1 MTHSRKRSATALTVL
16 AVLATLAVAAG
27 AAGRAEGS
35 PRVSVEQKLAARD
48 TYWNR
53 IAPLAQPELQAGD
66 EVAVGADGKVHA
78 AAQGTANERLQE
90 RLRRN
95 TGGFPP
101 AAKQLAALEQQAV
114 RTGRNPRQLKQAKGT
129 QVAKLLTVLVEF
141 DPNANDDF
149 SGWQRP
155 VDINADT
162 SDPATGCVTEPAGTT
177 YSGPVHNQIGNP
189 ATAGSGHD
197 NNNFWVPDFSRQHY
211 EQMLYST
218 TGLQQRVRPELT
230 GPDGKPGID
239 LRGRTMRNMYREMS
253 RGAYDITGQ
262 VVGWVRL
269 PHSEAW
275 YTADPC
281 TGDPTFD
288 VGGDVGHPD
297 NERGASQ
304 MVVDAVDEIAA
315 AQPGFPWAD
324 YDVEDQGDV
333 DEDGNLFEPDGVI
346 DHFVIV
352 HAGSGEE
359 GGGGAQGTYSLW
371 SHSSGV
377 DAGTGGY
384 AIPGAGG
391 IRVFNYIAQPENGG
405 VGVFA
410 HEYGHDLG
418 LPDLYDTSGAAD
430 SDVDFW
436 DLMSSGSHSGE
447 LVQALPTSMGAW
459 DRFFL
464 GWIDPEVVD
473 VGSNAHAVQLGQA
486 ALTPRGTRDAIRVDL
501 PQKSVT
507 LATPHSGGQMWWS
520 NNDQSWA
527 DVRLARRLDVP
538 AGDDVRFW
546 LWNDYVTEED
556 WDFGFVEVSTDG
568 GSTWTQLKVYD
579 EAGDLVSTDDDYD
592 DPHGRLH
599 DYGDLTYGL
608 TGSSDGWRHDW
619 VDLSAYAGSSVDV
632 RLRYATDA
640 GFEER
645 GWFADDF
652 SLTADGVTAWS
663 DDVEGGTAGWTAG
676 PGSFAGTSGAGWV
689 VHSGTFHYDH
699 YYLAE
704 WRNFSGFD
712 NGLRYAYDTNFA
724 RTDASGEWSVEK
736 YAYNAPGLLV
746 WYRDLQYANN
756 HVTEPAFNGPSI
768 GSKGSLLLVD
778 SHFDPLR
785 RTGAAAL
792 HDGSSTDNLQS
803 RPQSSNAAFTTQG
816 TYPLRECIEFP
827 AGSLTLECTQFGS
840 LPGVPTFTDAKGWY
854 PGIEV
859 TATGGLRFRDSDA
872 SVVVP
877 SKGQAFYTTRVVD
890 LAGNPFPAAYGLDLG
905 VGSLL
910 GSGDPDQGPDPE
922 HPTDVSNGV
931 SFSIKRVG
939 QGNAYATV
947 WVQPAKP

>member
-1 MTHSRKRSATALTVL
+1 MRHSRRAGAL
-16 AVLATLAVAAG
+16 ALAVALFGVVVLAA
-27 AAGRAEGS
+27 AAGGRSSGS
-35 PRVSVEQKLAARD
+35 SHATVADKLASRA

-53 IAPLAQPELQAGD
+53 VEPLVEPDDGAAD
-66 EVAVGADGKVHA
+66 ERVIGADGKVQA
-78 AAQGTANERLQE
+78 SPTGTAVERLRE

-95 TGGFPP
+95 TGGFPR

-114 RTGRNPRQLKQAKGT
+114 RTGKNPRQLKQAKGT
-129 QVAKLLTVLVEF
+129 QVARLLTVLVEF
-141 DPNANDDF
+141 DPAANDDF
-149 SGWQRP
+149 SGWKRP

-162 SDPATGCVTEPAGTT
+162 ADPAGCVTEPAGTIT
-177 YSGPVHNQIGNP
+177 NGPLHNEIGDP
-189 ATAGSGHD
+189 ALAGSGHD
-197 NNNFWVPDFSRQHY
+197 NNTFWVPDFSKQHY

-218 TGLQQRVRPELT
+218 TGLQQRARLDLT

-253 RGAYDITGQ
+253 RGAYDITGA
-262 VVGWVRL
+262 VVGWVRV

-281 TGDPTFD
+281 TGDPASD

-297 NERGASQ
+297 NERGAAQ
-304 MVVDAVDEIAA
+304 LVVDAVDAIAA
-315 AQPGFPWAD
+315 EQPDFPWSD
-324 YDVEDQGDV
+324 YDVEDQGDQ
-333 DEDGNLFEPDGVI
+333 DGDGNLLEPDGVI

-352 HAGSGEE
+352 HAGTGEE
-359 GGGGAQGTYSLW
+359 GGGGAEGTYALW

-377 DAGTGGY
+377 DSGTGGY

-391 IRVFNYIAQPENGG
+391 LRVFNYIAQPEDGG

-418 LPDLYDTSGAAD
+418 LPDHYDTSGAAD

-447 LVQALPTSMGAW
+447 LVQALPTLMGAW
-459 DRFFL
+459 DRFVL
-464 GWIDPEVVD
+464 GWIDPEIES
-473 VGSNAHAVQLGQA
+473 VGAGAHAVQLGQA
-486 ALTPRGTRDAIRVDL
+486 ALTPRGTKDAIRVNL

-507 LATPHSGGQMWWS
+507 LSTPHSGGQMWWS
-520 NNDQSWA
+520 NDDQSWA
-527 DVRLARRLDVP
+527 DVRLARSLDVP
-538 AGDDVRFW
+538 PGSDVRFW
-546 LWNDYVTEED
+546 LWNDYVTEAD

-599 DYGDLTYGL
+599 DYGDLRYGL

-619 VDLSAYAGSSVDV
+619 VDLSAYAGDAIDL

-640 GFEER
+640 SFEER

-652 SLTADGVTAWS
+652 ALTVAGTTTWS
-663 DDVEGGTAGWTAG
+663 DDVEGGANGWTAG
-676 PGSFAGTSGAGWV
+676 PNSFAGTDGAGWV
-689 VHSGTFHYDH
+689 IHSGTFVYDH

-724 RTDASGEWSVEK
+724 RTDAEGEWSVEK
-736 YAYNAPGLLV
+736 YAYDAPGLLV
-746 WYRDLQYANN
+746 WYRDLQYVNN
-756 HVTEPAFNGPSI
+756 HVTEPIFNGPSI
-768 GSKGSLLLVD
+768 GAKGSLLLVD

-785 RTGAAAL
+785 RTGAAAA

-803 RPQSSNAAFTTQG
+803 RPQSSNAAFTIQG
-816 TYPLRECIEFP
+816 TYPLHECIEFP
-827 AGSLTLECTQFGS
+827 AGSTTLECTDFAS
-840 LPGVPTFTDAKGWY
+840 LPGVSAYTDAKGWY
-854 PGIEV
+854 PGIEF
-859 TATGGLRFRDSDA
+859 TGTGLRFRDSDA

-877 SKGQAFYTTRVVD
+877 SRGQAIYTTRVVD
-890 LAGNPFPAAYGLDLG
+890 LAGNPALGFYGASVAGLP
-905 VGSLL
+905 L
-910 GSGDPDQGPDPE
+910 GSGDPGLGADPE

-931 SFSIKRVG
+931 SFAIKHVPADRT
-939 QGNAYATV
+939 YATI
-947 WVQPAKP
+947 WVQPATP